1 MFFTNKFTENNPLS
15 DVIDIFCIITNQS
28 TLITNPFCAITSHTD
43 CVTLAQD
50 IDLRVKWPNDIYF
63 GKTMK
68 LGGVIVNSSIT
79 GDRIDANIGG
89 YLT

>member
-1 MFFTNKFTENNPLS
+1 MFFTNKFTESNPLS
-15 DVIDIFCIITNQS
+15 DVIDLSCIITNQL
-28 TLITNPFCAITSHTD
+28 TLIINQFCAITSHTD

-79 GDRIDANIGG
+79 SDQIDANIGG
-89 YLT
+89 YWT